1 MPMNKE
7 ADSPVY
13 RLAVDTGGTF
23 TDVCLAREEPGEI
36 LLTKVP
42 STPHNPALAVLNG
55 ISRIMAMANTPLAK
69 VKVLLHGTTVA
80 TNALLEGKGS
90 KSALITTRGFR
101 DILLIGRQNRPALY
115 DFWAVKP
122 KPLIERRHIFEVRE
136 RILASGEI
144 HVPLAAD
151 EAREVSERIRSLG
164 IDSVAICF
172 LHAYRNP
179 EHERQMER
187 IIKKIHPQ
195 AQVNLSSEILP
206 EFREYERT
214 STTVINAVIRPLLH
228 GYLTHLEQKLTRL
241 TKEGQRPPTLFVM
254 QSNGGVI
261 TAGQAKK
268 EAVRTVLS
276 GPAAGVM
283 AGVHLS
289 RQTGRKNLITFDMG
303 GTSTDI
309 CLIKNGQP
317 RFTTEGQIGGYCL
330 RTPMLDIHTIGAGG
344 GSIAW
349 IDAGGALRVGPVSA
363 GAVPG
368 PACYGLGGRKPTV
381 TDANLLLGRLSPENA
396 LVENKKLDFLA
407 ASRSI
412 AENIA
417 RPLGLTQEEAAA
429 GIITVANA
437 VMARAIR
444 VISVQ
449 RGHDPREFTLVAFGG
464 AGPLHA
470 AALARELNIP
480 RVLIPP
486 YPGVTSALG
495 MFFTDVRRDYVQ
507 TFLKPIAGYQAQK
520 IEQIYQNMEDAGKQE
535 LLQEGFPPGKIY
547 FLRSADLRYHGQS
560 YELTLPVP
568 AGPLTPGDLVI
579 LERSFHLAHQQE
591 YASSREKTAVEIV
604 NLRLTALVRLPKYN
618 ITTSSCQVPGDG
630 PIPVKKQRE
639 VFWAEK
645 FVSTAV
651 YRRKNIPPGQKI
663 EGPAVIEQADTTTLI
678 WPGMY
683 AWSDKWGNLL
693 IDTRG

>member
-36 LLTKVP
+36 LITKVP

-55 ISRIMAMANTPLAK
+55 IARVLAMANAPLEK
-69 VKVLLHGTTVA
+69 VRVVLHGTTVA

-90 KSALITTRGFR
+90 QSALITTRGFR

-115 DFWAVKP
+115 DFWAIKP
-122 KPLIERRHIFEVRE
+122 KPLIERQHIFEVRE
-136 RILASGEI
+136 RILASGEV
-144 HVPLAAD
+144 HVPFD
-151 EAREVSERIRSLG
+151 EEEAREVSEKIRRLG
-164 IDSVAICF
+164 IDSVAVCF

-179 EHERQMER
+179 EHERKMER
-187 IIKKIHPQ
+187 IVKNVHPRV
-195 AQVNLSSEILP
+195 QVNLSAEILP

-214 STTVINAVIRPLLH
+214 STTVINAVVRPLLH
-228 GYLTHLEQKLTRL
+228 GYLEHLEQGLARL
-241 TKEGQRPPTLFVM
+241 TKREQKPPGLFIM

-268 EAVRTVLS
+268 EAVRTILS

-309 CLIKNGQP
+309 CLIKDGQP
-317 RFTTEGQIGGYCL
+317 RFTAEGQIGGYPL

-344 GSIAW
+344 GSTAW

-368 PACYGLGGRKPTV
+368 PACYGLGGREPTV
-381 TDANLLLGRLSPENA
+381 TDANLLLGRLSPEIT
-396 LVENKKLDFLA
+396 LVENRRLDFSA
-407 ASRSI
+407 AGRSI
-412 AENIA
+412 AEKIA
-417 RPLGLTQEEAAA
+417 RPLGLTQEDAAE

-437 VMARAIR
+437 AMTRAIR

-480 RVLIPP
+480 HVIIPP

-507 TFLKPIAGYQAQK
+507 TFLKPIAGCQAPEL
-520 IEQIYQNMEDAGKQE
+520 EQIYQNMEDIGKQE
-535 LLQEGFPPGKIY
+535 FLQEGFPPEEIY

-604 NLRLTALVRLPKYN
+604 ALRLAALARLPKIN
-618 ITTSSCQVPGDG
+618 ISTAGRQAADG
-630 PIPVKKQRE
+630 SPIPVGKQRR
-639 VFWAEK
+639 VFWAGK

-651 YRRKNIPPGQKI
+651 YRRKDIPLEQKV
-663 EGPAVIEQADTTTLI
+663 EGPAVIEQADSTTLI
-678 WPGMY
+678 WPGMS
-683 AWSDKWGNLL
+683 AWLDKWGNLL